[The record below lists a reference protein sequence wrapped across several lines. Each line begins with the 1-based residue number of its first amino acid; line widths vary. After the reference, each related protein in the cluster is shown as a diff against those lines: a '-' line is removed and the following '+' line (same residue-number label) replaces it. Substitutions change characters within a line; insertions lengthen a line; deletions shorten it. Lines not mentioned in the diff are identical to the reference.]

1 MTGKPLLP
9 VLRTKK
15 RYIVYRVISTK
26 QVNHFDV
33 SNTINNMFIEL
44 FGRINHGLAGIMNTK
59 FHDTKKQTGIIKV
72 NNKYLKEM
80 KLTLT
85 FIKKIKGI
93 DAIVDCIYVSG
104 ILKKAKLK
112 VWKGGTK

>member
-9 VLRTKK
+9 TLRTKK
-15 RYIVYRVISTK
+15 RYIVYRVISNNA
-26 QVNHFDV
+26 VNHFDV
-33 SNTINNMFIEL
+33 YSSINKMFIEL
-44 FGRINHGLAGIMNTK
+44 FGRIGHGLAGIMNTK
-59 FHDTKKQTGIIKV
+59 YHDLKKQTGIIKV

-80 KLTLT
+80 KMTLT
-85 FIKKIKGI
+85 FIKQIKDA

-112 VWKGGTK
+112 V